1 MSNFFSGLDAPFV
14 GLDNKQREPL
24 VWQAKEMTVKQ
35 RFELPIPSL
44 AGSTCKYRFSTKIGD
59 IAFSVHYVCPGRAPE
74 HIFETARVPSDQ
86 EAITG
91 SYKCS
96 REGTLLFI
104 FDNSFSWFN
113 PKLLTYNIEL
123 FQPAF
128 TVADNQRCLK
138 SRSMLSTIV
147 EDTSNALHKLA
158 KAQQSSHL
166 LRLEIPMLEVRM
178 TLTHDVCSMLVRRD
192 GRRAKTDPS

>member
-1 MSNFFSGLDAPFV
+1 MATSFFSSLDAPFV
-14 GLDNKQREPL
+14 GIDDKPREPL
-24 VWQAKEMTVKQ
+24 VWQAKDLLVKQ
-35 RFELPIPSL
+35 RFQLPVPSL

-59 IAFSVHYVCPGRAPE
+59 IAFSVQYVCPGRAPE
-74 HIFETARVPSDQ
+74 LIFETARVPSDQ

-96 REGTLLFI
+96 REGTVLFE

-113 PKLLTYNIEL
+113 PKMLTYHVEL

-128 TVADNQRCLK
+128 TVADNQRSMK
-138 SRSMLSTIV
+138 SRSLLYTIV
-147 EDTSNALHKLA
+147 DDTSNALYKLA

-166 LRLEIPMLEVRM
+166 LRLEIPLLEVSTTTM
-178 TLTHDVCSMLVRRD
+178 S
-192 GRRAKTDPS
+192 PPP